1 MRRVDAALNRGA
13 SIPSLEP
20 DTRAWTPFMY
30 FEYDVDYS
38 VITHRSDPFTELIR
52 LLESSESLASL

>member
-1 MRRVDAALNRGA
+1 MAAIRRLVSRADAHRVRLEKRVDAALNRGA

-30 FEYDVDYS
+30 FEYDEHSS
-38 VITHRSDPFTELIR
+38 V
-52 LLESSESLASL
+52 